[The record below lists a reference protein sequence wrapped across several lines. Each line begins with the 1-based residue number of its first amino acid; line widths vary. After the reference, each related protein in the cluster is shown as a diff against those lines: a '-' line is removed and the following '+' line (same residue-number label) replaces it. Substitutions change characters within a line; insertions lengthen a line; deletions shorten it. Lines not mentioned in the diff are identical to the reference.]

1 MFARS
6 TSRLEIAEAAG
17 AHANANDAPSESA
30 NRHGEGD
37 HDVRRIALRLR
48 SPAPLPEFGSETP
61 EGPPSWFA
69 DAFGSLFGDVEEAE
83 TPTELGRPRVIR
95 RRPARRS
102 IAALQEEELAGFY
115 TALPAPGESLHV
127 VSNGKFDYWRFVPV
141 TLALL
146 GRPADELYGSTWTM
160 SRQNVRELLALLDA
174 GQIRSASILTGT
186 YFLRRESAVA
196 ATLQEGLRARGQR
209 YRAFANHTKVVLLGA
224 PPDWIVLEGSA
235 NWTANPRLEQNLI
248 TNDEGLYRFH
258 REWMEHFL
266 PRRSA

>member
-1 MFARS
+1 MP
-6 TSRLEIAEAAG
+6 LESPPPALPASLSANAGAGAAG
-17 AHANANDAPSESA
+17 SGGSA
-30 NRHGEGD
+30 RPGEG
-37 HDVRRIALRLR
+37 VRSGLRT
-48 SPAPLPEFGSETP
+48 PAPVGSLAPQPEFDAETP
-61 EGPPSWFA
+61 EGPPSWSPEG
-69 DAFGSLFGDVEEAE
+69 FGSLFGDVDEAE
-83 TPTELGRPRVIR
+83 TPTTLGRTRVIR
-95 RRPARRS
+95 RRPARRTL
-102 IAALQEEELAGFY
+102 AALQEEELAGFY
-115 TALPAPGESLHV
+115 TEVPAPGESLHI

-146 GRPADELYGSTWTM
+146 GRPAVELYGSTWTM
-160 SRQNVRELLALLDA
+160 SRQNVRELLALLDG
-174 GQIRSASILTGT
+174 GQLRSAAVLTGT

-209 YRAFANHTKVVLLGA
+209 YRAFANHTKVVLISA

-258 REWMEHFL
+258 REWMERFL